1 MSGVVATAQ
10 SALNAMTVSMAAA
23 ANNLAN
29 LDTDGYKAERVGL
42 QTGESG
48 QGVTVAGVT
57 YDASTGGLR
66 LENTPPAPSQDA
78 GDTVDISDQGLRLA
92 ETSNVDPVRETV
104 SMIEASRGFEA
115 NLTVIRTQDAMAGAL
130 LDMQV

>member
-23 ANNLAN
+23 ANNVAN

-42 QTGESG
+42 QTGEDG
-48 QGVTVAGVT
+48 QGVTVSGVT
-57 YDASTGGLR
+57 YDGTTGGMR
-66 LENTPPAPSQDA
+66 LVGEPTPFRDT
-78 GDTVDISDQGLRLA
+78 GDTVNISEQGLRLA
-92 ETSNVDPVRETV
+92 ETSNVDPARETV

-115 NLTVIRTQDAMAGAL
+115 NLAVIRTQDSMAGAL